1 MDSRRSPQVLWGAPF
16 YGIPC
21 NATDKDGDPR
31 GRVIH
36 DYGYFEKG
44 SYSINAAHSSTTVR
58 YISVKERVNLL
69 KNVKWYIKAD
79 LKNGFRQFG
88 THPKD

>member
-1 MDSRRSPQVLWGAPF
+1 MQLEVCEGRVIGGPGWTPGVVVRKFFGGAPF
-16 YGIPC
+16 YGVPC

-58 YISVKERVNLL
+58 YISVKEQVNLL
-69 KNVKWYIKAD
+69 KNVK
-79 LKNGFRQFG
+79 
-88 THPKD
+88 